1 MAIVEHA
8 LDGHRE
14 SAGRCLTTLM
24 RPSPALTRLLGS
36 VTVGL
41 TLLACSPRSPR
52 PIAYDED
59 TCASCHMGIT
69 DRRFGAELVTDKGK
83 VYTFDSIE
91 CLATYYVAHRDVA
104 RTVWVTDYA
113 RPGTLVRAD
122 SAYFVRGGETQ
133 SPMALGVV
141 AYADTDD
148 AARAITR
155 GGQQLRWSDVVALVE
170 RTGGAP
176 HAALHDMDG
185 GVNAS
190 R

>member
-1 MAIVEHA
+1 
-8 LDGHRE
+8 
-14 SAGRCLTTLM
+14 M
-24 RPSPALTRLLGS
+24 RLSPALTRLLGS
-36 VTVGL
+36 FTVGL

-104 RTVWVTDYA
+104 RTVWVTDFT
-113 RPGTLVRAD
+113 RPSTLVRAD
-122 SAYFVRGGETQ
+122 SAYYVRGGEMQ
-133 SPMALGVV
+133 SPMALGLV
-141 AYADTDD
+141 AYADKDA

-155 GGQQLRWSDVVALVE
+155 GGEQLRWSDVVALVE
-170 RTGGAP
+170 RTGGDP
-176 HAALHDMDG
+176 HAAVHDIGEGAD
-185 GVNAS
+185 AS